1 MLKRRN
7 YTPYLFILPA
17 LAMLIIFLYYPI
29 LGALQ
34 ISFNEWS
41 GMGPKKFVGFK
52 NYANLF
58 TDRTFWHSIRL
69 TFLWVILSTVVL
81 PIGGL
86 LLAMLVEY
94 TTKARLIAGIS
105 RTILFMPMMMSLV
118 AVGLLW
124 SLIFNPTMGLL
135 NALLVK
141 IHLMDPMNPLVLL
154 SKPNTAI
161 FAAFVPAVWQWSGF
175 GMVIISAALMN
186 IPAELLEAAAVDG
199 ASRSKQFFR
208 IILPLL
214 MPTIFTCAT
223 LHLIGG
229 FKAFDLI
236 YTMTAGGP
244 GDATL
249 VTSLYIFRQAFV
261 DHKFGYATSM
271 AVVLFGIIFIFT
283 YIFNKLNDR
292 VRNNV
297 GY

>member
-1 MLKRRN
+1 MAKRN

-17 LAMLIIFLYYPI
+17 LAMLVMFLYYPVI
-29 LGALQ
+29 GALD
-34 ISFNEWS
+34 ISLYDWS
-41 GMGPKKFVGFK
+41 GMGPRTFAGLN
-52 NYANLF
+52 NYTNAL
-58 TDRTFWHSIRL
+58 RSETFWHSLRL
-69 TFLWVILSTVVL
+69 TFLWVLLSTVIL

-86 LLAMLVEY
+86 VLAVLIEY
-94 TTKARLIAGIS
+94 TTKARFMAGLY

-141 IHLMDPMNPLVLL
+141 MHLMDPMAPMNLL
-154 SKPNTAI
+154 GKANTAI
-161 FAAFVPAVWQWSGF
+161 FAAFIPAVWQWSGF
-175 GMVIISAALMN
+175 GMVITSAAMMN
-186 IPAELLEAAAVDG
+186 IPRELLEAAAVDG
-199 ASRSKQFFR
+199 AGKAKQFFR

-214 MPTIFTCAT
+214 LPTIFTCAM

-244 GDATL
+244 GDATM
-249 VTSLYIFRQAFV
+249 VSALYMFRQAFI
-261 DHKFGYATSM
+261 DHKFGYAT
-271 AVVLFGIIFIFT
+271 AIAAILFLMIFIFT
-283 YIFNKLNDR
+283 YVFNRVNDK
-292 VRNNV
+292 VRENV

>member
-1 MLKRRN
+1 MKKRN

-17 LAMLIIFLYYPI
+17 AAMLIVFLYYPVI
-29 LGALQ
+29 GALD
-34 ISFNEWS
+34 ISLNEWS
-41 GMGPKKFVGFK
+41 GMGPRKFAGLA
-52 NYANLF
+52 NYANALR
-58 TDRTFWHSIRL
+58 DRTFWHSLRL
-69 TFLWVILSTVVL
+69 TFLWVLLSTVVL

-86 LLAMLVEY
+86 VLAVLIEY
-94 TTKARLIAGIS
+94 TTKARFMAGLY

-135 NALLVK
+135 NALLVRMN
-141 IHLMDPMNPLVLL
+141 LMDPMNPMNLL
-154 SKPNTAI
+154 GRANTAI

-175 GMVIISAALMN
+175 GMVITSAAMMN
-186 IPAELLEAAAVDG
+186 IPRELLEAAAVDG
-199 ASRSKQFFR
+199 AGKVNQFFR

-214 MPTIFTCAT
+214 LPTIFTCAM

-244 GDATL
+244 GDATM
-249 VTSLYIFRQAFV
+249 VSALYMFRQAFI
-261 DHKFGYATSM
+261 DHKFGYAT
-271 AVVLFGIIFIFT
+271 AIAAVLFLLIFIFT
-283 YIFNKLNDR
+283 YVFNRINDK
-292 VRNNV
+292 VRESV

>member
-17 LAMLIIFLYYPI
+17 LAMLIVFLYYPI
-29 LGALQ
+29 VQALG
-34 ISFNEWS
+34 ISFNVWN
-41 GMGPKKFVGFK
+41 GMGPKKFVGAG
-52 NYANLF
+52 NYINLF
-58 TDRTFWHSIRL
+58 TDKTFWHSMRL
-69 TFLWVILSTVVL
+69 TFLWVVLSTVIL

-86 LLAMLVEY
+86 ILAMLIEY
-94 TTKARLIAGIS
+94 TAKARLLAGIS
-105 RTILFMPMMMSLV
+105 RTVLFMPMMMSLV

-141 IHLMDPMNPLVLL
+141 MHLMDPMNPLTLL
-154 SKPNTAI
+154 GKANTAI

-186 IPAELLEAAAVDG
+186 IPTELLEAAAVDG
-199 ASRSKQFFR
+199 AGKSKQFFR

-214 MPTIFTCAT
+214 MPTVFTCAT
-223 LHLIGG
+223 INMIGG

-244 GDATL
+244 GDATM
-249 VTSLYIFRQAFV
+249 VTALYIFRQAFV
-261 DHKFGYATSM
+261 DHKFGYATAQ
-271 AVVLFGIIFIFT
+271 AVILFITIFIFT
-283 YIFNKLNDR
+283 FAFNKLNDK
-292 VRNNV
+292 VRDSV

>member
-1 MLKRRN
+1 MKKRN

-17 LAMLIIFLYYPI
+17 AAMLIVFLYYPVI
-29 LGALQ
+29 GALD
-34 ISFNEWS
+34 ISLNEWS
-41 GMGPKKFVGFK
+41 GMGLRKFVGLA
-52 NYANLF
+52 NYANALR
-58 TDRTFWHSIRL
+58 DKTFWHSLRL
-69 TFLWVILSTVVL
+69 TFLWVLLSTVIL

-86 LLAMLVEY
+86 VLAVLIEY
-94 TTKARLIAGIS
+94 TTKARFMAGLY

-135 NALLVK
+135 NAIFVK
-141 IHLMDPMNPLVLL
+141 MNLMDPMAPMNLL
-154 SKPNTAI
+154 GKANTAI

-175 GMVIISAALMN
+175 GMVITSAAMMN
-186 IPAELLEAAAVDG
+186 IPRELLEAAAVDG
-199 ASRSKQFFR
+199 AGKVNQFFR

-214 MPTIFTCAT
+214 LPTIFTCAM

-244 GDATL
+244 GDATM
-249 VTSLYIFRQAFV
+249 VSALYMFRQAFI
-261 DHKFGYATSM
+261 DHKFGYAT
-271 AVVLFGIIFIFT
+271 AIAAVLFLLIFIFT
-283 YIFNKLNDR
+283 YVFNRINDR
-292 VRNNV
+292 VRENA